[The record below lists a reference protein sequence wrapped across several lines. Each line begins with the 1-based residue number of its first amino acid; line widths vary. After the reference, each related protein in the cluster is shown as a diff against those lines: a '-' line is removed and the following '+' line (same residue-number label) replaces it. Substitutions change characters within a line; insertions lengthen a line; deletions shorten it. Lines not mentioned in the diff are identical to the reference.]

1 MKTLIALALV
11 LCAAPAYAMSV
22 QDWEAQ
28 APAAQ
33 AATVSDFIEKM
44 IANIGASNP
53 DMAGQIRSYFTDENG
68 RPMSAGMRD
77 WPVSL
82 PQQ

>member
-1 MKTLIALALV
+1 MRTLIALALV

-44 IANIGASNP
+44 IADIGGMLN
-53 DMAGQIRSYFTDENG
+53 DRYGRLRCGRRS
-68 RPMSAGMRD
+68 
-77 WPVSL
+77 
-82 PQQ
+82 